1 MSIETY
7 LLKLSKLMLVETRQ
21 RYRDVIEMQI
31 CFTLFL
37 SFFI

>member
-21 RYRDVIEMQI
+21 RCDRNAN
-31 CFTLFL
+31 LFYSISVFL
-37 SFFI
+37 HLK